1 MKTGIIIALIAL
13 TLPLGLLGQRP
24 EERTMES
31 KVDSV
36 TVFLQG
42 AQVYRSGKLDIP
54 LGRSIWVAKGL
65 SPYIDPQSMQ
75 VKTNPDLVLL
85 SVNHRLNYLEKIDQ
99 NAIQK
104 ELLALEDSTMLVN
117 AYLQTL
123 TEEEILLKS
132 NKDIRGAQTGLN
144 PEDLK
149 AVNEYFTGRIQ
160 AIKLQSL
167 ALLKKIK
174 RFDERARQLR
184 QQLQQGGKDISKA
197 SGEIVFEL
205 ECKRTQKANVAVSY
219 ITGQAG
225 WFPLYDI
232 RAKDVK
238 SDIELV
244 YRARVS
250 QSSGEDWKQVQLTF
264 SNGDPSASGSLP
276 VLQPWYLSLNQ
287 YYSQPQVANQPGSY
301 PAAPGSGN
309 QVTGRVFD
317 KASKEPLIGATVMVD
332 GSTIGTVTDLE
343 GNFVLPVQ
351 PMGQTLIISYVGYQS
366 AQIQAQPYLD
376 IQLDQGALML
386 EEVVVMGASGRV
398 RMKGNRGQE
407 ANEYAADP
415 ITTVIEN
422 QTNVLFRVDLPY
434 NLPSDGTVYTVDLAS
449 YFIPAYYE
457 YHTVPKLDE
466 SAYLLARITEWDQY
480 NLLEGETNLFFEDTY
495 VGKTVLD
502 VRFLKDTLDISLG
515 KDRNLLIKRSKV
527 TDYAKRRFIGTNTVE
542 SRAWKIEVRNNKT
555 QAVNLVVHDQLPLS
569 RQSEIEVTP
578 GELSGAKVD
587 PEFGRLRWSLSL
599 DPRTTKNW
607 TWGYEVKYPKGRN
620 LILE

>member
-1 MKTGIIIALIAL
+1 MKTGITIALIAL
-13 TLPLGLLGQRP
+13 AFSLMGQRP

-31 KVDSV
+31 KADSV

-42 AQVYRSGKLDIP
+42 AQIYRSGKLDIP

-75 VKTNPDLVLL
+75 VKTNPELVLI

-99 NAIQK
+99 NAIQA
-104 ELLALEDSTMLVN
+104 ELLALEDSMAIVN
-117 AYLQTL
+117 AYIQSL
-123 TEEEILLKS
+123 TEEEVLLKS
-132 NKDIRGAQTGLN
+132 NKDIKGAQTGLN

-149 AVNEYFTGRIQ
+149 GVNEYYTGRIQ

-167 ALLKKIK
+167 ALMKKYR
-174 RFDERARQLR
+174 RFDERVRQLR
-184 QQLQQGGKDISKA
+184 SQLQQGGKDISKA
-197 SGEIVFEL
+197 RGEIVFEL
-205 ECKRTQKANVAVSY
+205 ECKRAQNANIALSY
-219 ITGQAG
+219 ITGQAS

-250 QSSGEDWKQVQLTF
+250 QSTGEDWKQVQLTL

-276 VLQPWYLSLNQ
+276 VLPPWYLSLNQ
-287 YYSQPQVANQPGSY
+287 YYSQPPVAYQQASVPGASG
-301 PAAPGSGN
+301 AGN
-309 QVTGRVFD
+309 QVSGRIVD
-317 KASKEPLIGATVMVD
+317 KASREPLIGATVMLE
-332 GSTIGTVTDLE
+332 GSTIGTVTDLD
-343 GNFVLPVQ
+343 GNFTLPVQ
-351 PMGQTLIISYVGYQS
+351 AMGQMLTISYVGYQS

-376 IQLDQGALML
+376 IKLDQGALML
-386 EEVVVMGASGRV
+386 EEVVVAGAAGRV
-398 RMKGNRGQE
+398 RMKGSRGQV

-415 ITTVIEN
+415 ISTVIEN
-422 QTNVLFRVDLPY
+422 QTNVFFRVDLPY

-542 SRAWKIEVRNNKT
+542 SRAWKIEVRNNKA

-569 RQSEIEVTP
+569 KQSEIEVTP

-587 PEFGRLRWSLSL
+587 PEFGRLRWTLSL

>member
-1 MKTGIIIALIAL
+1 MKTGITIALIAL
-13 TLPLGLLGQRP
+13 AFSLMGQRP

-42 AQVYRSGKLDIP
+42 AQIYRSGKLDIP

-65 SPYIDPQSMQ
+65 SPFIDPQSMQ
-75 VKTNPDLVLL
+75 VKTNPELVLI

-99 NAIQK
+99 NAIQV
-104 ELLALEDSTMLVN
+104 ELLALEDSMAIVN
-117 AYLQTL
+117 AYLQSL
-123 TEEEILLKS
+123 TEEEVLLKS
-132 NKDIRGAQTGLN
+132 NKDIKGAQTGLN

-149 AVNEYFTGRIQ
+149 GVNEYYTGRIQ

-167 ALLKKIK
+167 ALMKKYR
-174 RFDERARQLR
+174 RFDERVRQLR
-184 QQLQQGGKDISKA
+184 SQLQQGGKDISKA
-197 SGEIVFEL
+197 RGEIVFEL
-205 ECKRTQKANVAVSY
+205 ECKRAQKANIALSY
-219 ITGQAG
+219 ITGQAS

-250 QSSGEDWKQVQLTF
+250 QSTGEDWKQVQLTL

-287 YYSQPQVANQPGSY
+287 YYSQPPVGYQQVSVPGASG
-301 PAAPGSGN
+301 AGN
-309 QVTGRVFD
+309 QVSGRVVD
-317 KASKEPLIGATVMVD
+317 KASREPLIGATVMVE
-332 GSTIGTVTDLE
+332 GSTIGTVTDLD
-343 GNFVLPVQ
+343 GNFTLPVQ
-351 PMGQTLIISYVGYQS
+351 PMGQQLTISYVGYQS

-386 EEVVVMGASGRV
+386 EEVVVAGAAGRV
-398 RMKGNRGQE
+398 RMKGSRGQV

-415 ITTVIEN
+415 ISTVIEN
-422 QTNVLFRVDLPY
+422 QTNVFFRVDLPY
-434 NLPSDGTVYTVDLAS
+434 NLPSDGAVYTVDLAS

-542 SRAWKIEVRNNKT
+542 SRSWKIEVRNNKA

-578 GELSGAKVD
+578 GELSGAKAD
-587 PEFGRLRWSLSL
+587 PEFGRLRWTLSL

>member
-1 MKTGIIIALIAL
+1 MKTVIIIALIAL
-13 TLPLGLLGQRP
+13 ALPLMGQRP

-31 KVDSV
+31 KADSV

-42 AQVYRSGKLDIP
+42 AQIYRSGKLDVP

-65 SPYIDPQSMQ
+65 SPFIDPQSIQ
-75 VKTNPDLVLL
+75 VKTNPDLVLI

-132 NKDIRGAQTGLN
+132 NKDIKGAQTGLD
-144 PEDLK
+144 PEGLK
-149 AVNEYFTGRIQ
+149 AVNEYFSGRIQ

-167 ALLKKIK
+167 VLLKKIK

-184 QQLQQGGKDISKA
+184 SQLQQGGKDISKA

-205 ECKRTQKANVAVSY
+205 ECKRAQKANVVLSY
-219 ITGQAG
+219 ITGQAS

-250 QSSGEDWKQVQLTF
+250 QSTGEDWKQVQLTF

-276 VLQPWYLSLNQ
+276 VLQPWYLSLSQ
-287 YYSQPQVANQPGSY
+287 YNVQAQVAYQQGSY
-301 PAAPGSGN
+301 PSAPGAGA
-309 QVTGRVFD
+309 QVSGRVFD
-317 KASKEPLIGATVMVD
+317 KAGGEPLIGATVMVE
-332 GSTIGTVTDLE
+332 GSTIGTVTDMQ
-343 GNFVLPVQ
+343 GNFSLPVQ

-366 AQIQAQPYLD
+366 ARIQAQQYLD
-376 IQLDQGALML
+376 IQLDQGGLML
-386 EEVVVMGASGRV
+386 EEVVVTGASGRI
-398 RMKGNRGQE
+398 RMKGNRGQV
-407 ANEYAADP
+407 ANEYVADP

-422 QTNVLFRVDLPY
+422 QTNVFFRVDLPY

-449 YFIPAYYE
+449 YFIPAYFE

-542 SRAWKIEVRNNKT
+542 SRAWKIEVRNNKA

-569 RQSEIEVTP
+569 KQSEIEVTP
-578 GELSGAKVD
+578 GELSGAKMD
-587 PEFGRLRWSLSL
+587 TEFGRLRWSLSL
-599 DPRTTKNW
+599 DPRTTKDW

>member
-1 MKTGIIIALIAL
+1 MKTGIIIALITL
-13 TLPLGLLGQRP
+13 TLPLALTGQKP

-42 AQVYRSGKLDIP
+42 AQIYRSGKVDIP

-65 SPYIDPQSMQ
+65 SPYIDPQSLQ
-75 VKTNPDLVLL
+75 VRTNPDLVLI
-85 SVNHRLNYLEKIDQ
+85 SVNHRLNFLEKIDQ
-99 NAIQK
+99 NAIQA
-104 ELLALEDSTMLVN
+104 ELLALEDSMMLVN

-123 TEEEILLKS
+123 TEEEVLLKS
-132 NKDIRGAQTGLN
+132 NKDIKGAQTGLN

-149 AVNEYFTGRIQ
+149 GVNEYYIGRIQ

-167 ALLKKIK
+167 AWMKKHK
-174 RFDERARQLR
+174 RYDERVRQLR
-184 QQLQQGGKDISKA
+184 SQLQQGSKDMSRA

-205 ECKRTQKANVAVSY
+205 ECKRAQKSSVAVSY

-250 QSSGEDWKQVQLTF
+250 QSTGEDWKQVQLTF

-276 VLQPWYLSLNQ
+276 VMHPWYLSFNQ
-287 YYSQPQVANQPGSY
+287 YNVQAQVAYQQGSY
-301 PAAPGSGN
+301 PSVSGSGA
-309 QVTGRVFD
+309 QVTGRVVD
-317 KASKEPLIGATVMVD
+317 KASREPLIGATVMVE

-343 GNFVLPVQ
+343 GNFSLPVQ
-351 PMGQTLIISYVGYQS
+351 AMGQMLNISYVGFRS
-366 AQIQAQPYLD
+366 AQVPAQQFLD
-376 IQLDQGALML
+376 IQLDQGGLTL
-386 EEVVVMGASGRV
+386 DEVVVTGASGRI
-398 RMKGNRGQE
+398 RMKGSRGPV
-407 ANEYAADP
+407 ANEYAAAA
-415 ITTVIEN
+415 TTTIIEN
-422 QTNVLFRVDLPY
+422 QTNVFFRVDLPY
-434 NLPSDGTVYTVDLAS
+434 NLPSDGVVYTVDLAS

-466 SAYLLARITEWDQY
+466 SAYLVARITEWDQY

-495 VGKTVLD
+495 IGKTVLD

-527 TDYAKRRFIGTNTVE
+527 TDFAKRRFIGMNTVE
-542 SRAWKIEVRNNKT
+542 SRVWKIEVRNNKA

-569 RQSEIEVTP
+569 KQSEIEVSP

-587 PEFGRLRWSLSL
+587 PEFGRLRWALSL

-607 TWGYEVKYPKGRN
+607 TWGYEVKYPKDRN